1 MRTLLSCLVLV
12 FIVSCTSQNTFF
24 KEHQSVGEELEWS
37 ANEPLSFVI
46 DIKENKHPYELALA
60 VRCASGYPYDKL
72 LLHATETNP
81 QGESVRRDVEVP
93 IRDAKG
99 DFYGEKGFDIIDI
112 EYVIDSKK
120 EFPTFGKYTYTLEA
134 AMPEI
139 DPVVYVMEL
148 GLVLRGM
155 AVIE

>member
-1 MRTLLSCLVLV
+1 MRNTIALLALALLAG
-12 FIVSCTSQNTFF
+12 CTSSKTLFE
-24 KEHQSVGEELEWS
+24 EHQSVGEELEWS

-72 LLHATETNP
+72 MLHVTETNP

-93 IRDAKG
+93 IRNANG

-112 EYVIDSKK
+112 EYVIDTKK

-148 GLVLRGM
+148 GFILRD
-155 AVIE
+155 IQK

>member
-1 MRTLLSCLVLV
+1 MRPLLFSLALALLAG
-12 FIVSCTSQNTFF
+12 CTSQNTLFE
-24 KEHQSVGEELEWS
+24 EHQSVGEELEWS
-37 ANEPLSFVI
+37 ANEPLSFAI

-72 LLHATETNP
+72 MLHVTETNP
-81 QGESVRRDVEVP
+81 QGESVRRDLEVP

-112 EYVIDSKK
+112 EYVIDSGK
-120 EFPTFGKYTYTLEA
+120 EFPTFGQYTYTLEA

-139 DPVVYVMEL
+139 DPVVYIMEL
-148 GLVLRGM
+148 GLVLRD
-155 AVIE
+155 IHK

>member
-1 MRTLLSCLVLV
+1 MRLLLSYLTLALLAG
-12 FIVSCTSQNTFF
+12 CTSSKTLFE
-24 KEHQSVGEELEWS
+24 EHQSVGEELEWS

-72 LLHATETNP
+72 MLHVTETNP

-93 IRDAKG
+93 IRNANG

-112 EYVIDSKK
+112 EYVIDTKK

-148 GLVLRGM
+148 GFILRD
-155 AVIE
+155 VQK

>member
-1 MRTLLSCLVLV
+1 MRLLLSCLTLALLAG
-12 FIVSCTSQNTFF
+12 CTSSKTLFE
-24 KEHQSVGEELEWS
+24 EHQSVGEELEWS

-72 LLHATETNP
+72 MLHVTETNP

-93 IRDAKG
+93 IRNANG

-112 EYVIDSKK
+112 EYVIDTKK

-148 GLVLRGM
+148 GFILRD
-155 AVIE
+155 VQK